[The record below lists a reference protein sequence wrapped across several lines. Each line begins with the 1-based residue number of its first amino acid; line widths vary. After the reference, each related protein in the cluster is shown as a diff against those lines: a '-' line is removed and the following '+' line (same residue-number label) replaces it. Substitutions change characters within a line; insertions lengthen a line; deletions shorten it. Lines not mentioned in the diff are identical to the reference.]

1 MSEVKDRVGGRGFLP
16 LRRPFSPRKWGK
28 ALEEKKRRES
38 AHFMKFFSKVEKKK
52 PDVAVK
58 ADEDLWYKPPMR
70 AKLYQFHDNYR
81 PPYYGTWRT
90 HSKVITGRR
99 PFSTVEETID
109 YEVDSDAEWEEEPS
123 DAEECKSDEE

>member
-1 MSEVKDRVGGRGFLP
+1 
-16 LRRPFSPRKWGK
+16 

-58 ADEDLWYKPPMR
+58 ADEELWYKPFEVSQTSYLSSLAINPKKLVGSPVNPMR